1 MFKESAFIYYFRICF
16 YNCFLLFH
24 GCHTCFDS
32 SSFLIKHF
40 FVWHWSTESQFL
52 LPTLMTNKRE
62 ALNPSLFSCL
72 QSVDTEDSSDA
83 YRKHSDSPVAV
94 THLLICSWLMKNEKG
109 SVCSYGIVFQREGD
123 STRVSESRE
132 PSPSVSFRLC
142 CVAPAPPCP
151 TPVKCRSNDHDP
163 SSIHAS

>member
-1 MFKESAFIYYFRICF
+1 MFKESAFIYLFILESVFIIVF
-16 YNCFLLFH
+16 YSFMAVTPVLTAVLFW
-24 GCHTCFDS
+24 
-32 SSFLIKHF
+32 LNIF

-72 QSVDTEDSSDA
+72 QSVDTEDSSDT

-142 CVAPAPPCP
+142 CVAPAPPC
-151 TPVKCRSNDHDP
+151 RN
-163 SSIHAS
+163 SI